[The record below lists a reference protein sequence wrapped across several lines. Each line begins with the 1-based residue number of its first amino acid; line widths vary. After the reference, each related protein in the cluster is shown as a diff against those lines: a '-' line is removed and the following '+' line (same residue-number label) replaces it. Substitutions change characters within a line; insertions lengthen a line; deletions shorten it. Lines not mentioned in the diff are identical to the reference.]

1 MKKIKHILLLILTFG
16 ATSCE
21 KQLELVP
28 FSEFAP
34 SNVLTSEKGL
44 KAVLYSSYS
53 YLQNTQASRVL
64 INMSEVST
72 DMAFNSGG
80 AENLYLQEFI
90 NFTWSS
96 ATGPLLSD
104 VWSPHYRAIRDAN
117 IVLENVNGVE
127 GISET
132 NKNLYIAEAKTIR
145 ALCYDILKGWFG
157 GVPLRKT
164 SIDESQ
170 MARATEAEINQFI
183 ESELLSAIPNLPNPG
198 KEEAYGRIN
207 KGSAYS
213 ILAKFYLNSKQWQKA
228 ADAAKSVIDLNYY
241 SLFTDYTKLFR
252 VENEGNKEMIFVK
265 PAKNEVGYG
274 NWFSA
279 GSLPPGFKTSTTI
292 PEFVWT
298 TAMANFA
305 TQYRLRTKFINSFD
319 SKDARLGLIIKN
331 YVNTANATINLGNDD
346 ARSLKYWDNGTLG
359 NNSGNDVPVLR
370 YADVLLTRAEALNE
384 INGLNAESI
393 NLINELRKRAKV
405 TEIKITDFKSK
416 EELRAHILKERS
428 WEFYSEGKSREDF
441 IRHGIFISAA
451 TERKVQN
458 PVAERLVFPIPQ
470 SEIDANKA
478 CVQNPGY

>member
-1 MKKIKHILLLILTFG
+1 MKKNTYILLFTTIFG
-16 ATSCE
+16 ITSCE

-28 FSEFAP
+28 YSEFAP
-34 SNVLTSEKGL
+34 TNVLTSEKGL

-53 YLQNTQASRVL
+53 YLQNTTASRVL
-64 INMSEVST
+64 FNMSEVST

-96 ATGPLLSD
+96 NTGPLQND

-117 IVLENVNGVE
+117 LVLENVNNVQ

-132 NKNLYIAEAKTIR
+132 NKNIYIAEAKAIR
-145 ALCYDILKGWFG
+145 AHCYTILMSWFG
-157 GVPLRKT
+157 GVPLRKS
-164 SIDESQ
+164 SIDDSQ
-170 MARATEAEINQFI
+170 TPRATIEELNQFI
-183 ESELLSAIPNLPNPG
+183 ETELLTAIPNLPNPG
-198 KEEAYGRIN
+198 KEEAFARIN
-207 KGSAYS
+207 KGVAYAM
-213 ILAKFYLNSKQWQKA
+213 LTKFYLNSKQWQKA
-228 ADAAKSVIDLNYY
+228 ADAAKLLIDLNYY
-241 SLFTDYTKLFR
+241 SLFPDYTKMFR
-252 VENEGNKEMIFVK
+252 VDNEGNKEMIFVK
-265 PAKNEVGYG
+265 PARNEVGYG

-279 GSLPPGFKTSTTI
+279 GALPPGFKTSSSI

-305 TQYRLRTKFINSFD
+305 TQYRLRSKFINSFD
-319 SKDARLGLIIKN
+319 TKDARLGLIIRS
-331 YVNTANATINLGNDD
+331 YTNTANANVNLGNDD

-359 NNSGNDVPVLR
+359 NNSGNDVPVFR
-370 YADVLLTRAEALNE
+370 FADILLSRAEALNE
-384 INGLNAESI
+384 VNGPNAEAI
-393 NLINELRKRAKV
+393 NLINDVRKRAKIG
-405 TEIKITDFKSK
+405 ELKLTDFKTK

-441 IRHGIFISAA
+441 IRHGVFITAA
-451 TERKVQN
+451 AERKVQN

-478 CVQNPGY
+478 CIQNPGY